1 MNEQIRLL
9 AKKAGIKEGKSFVYS
24 THSEIE
30 GHSFSQE
37 SLENFAAVIVAE
49 CVFAVENHGGMCGA
63 ASSKK
68 IKQHFGVEE

>member
-1 MNEQIRLL
+1 MNERIIEL
-9 AKKAGIKEGKSFVYS
+9 AKKAGIRKGKSFVYT

-37 SLENFAAVIVAE
+37 SLENFAALIVAE